1 MAYFKHFPDI
11 FYQSPLSHKNSSGDY
26 VMIKNI
32 FRRTKLKDYLAGNVS
47 LFNKYIIEDGER
59 PDTISESLYGSSQF
73 DFVVVLVAGITNINQ
88 QWPVQDYQIYDI
100 ALDKYG
106 SEEKMNEI
114 HHYETYEIKDSQGRQ
129 ILPPNLIV
137 DKDFKMDGSALRF
150 GTNRFTLI
158 SQAGNTQLDD
168 KNQYTV
174 LTDNIARPVTNF
186 ENEIEINEKNR
197 QIDVLQRGYLTTFV
211 NDLRDIVRYDRHSRF
226 INGNL
231 SSTENT
237 YLTT

>member
-88 QWPVQDYQIYDI
+88 QWPVPDYQIYDI
-100 ALDKYG
+100 TLDKYG
-106 SEEKMNEI
+106 SEAAMNDV

-137 DKDFKMDGSALRF
+137 DKDFKMDGSA
-150 GTNRFTLI
+150 
-158 SQAGNTQLDD
+158 
-168 KNQYTV
+168 
-174 LTDNIARPVTNF
+174 
-186 ENEIEINEKNR
+186 
-197 QIDVLQRGYLTTFV
+197 
-211 NDLRDIVRYDRHSRF
+211 
-226 INGNL
+226 
-231 SSTENT
+231 
-237 YLTT
+237 